1 MQGGTGNDDL
11 RGQGDDVYRFALGD
25 GHDTLIEEGGHDI
38 LDLTDSKEITRE
50 KIWLQKE
57 GPDLKIGVDA
67 PFSGDSVT
75 IRDYYNPDMARDLK
89 VDTLQVAGYQLTGD
103 HIERLR

>member
-1 MQGGTGNDDL
+1 
-11 RGQGDDVYRFALGD
+11 
-25 GHDTLIEEGGHDI
+25 
-38 LDLTDSKEITRE
+38 LTDSKEITRE

-57 GPDLKIGVDA
+57 GPDLKIGVDG